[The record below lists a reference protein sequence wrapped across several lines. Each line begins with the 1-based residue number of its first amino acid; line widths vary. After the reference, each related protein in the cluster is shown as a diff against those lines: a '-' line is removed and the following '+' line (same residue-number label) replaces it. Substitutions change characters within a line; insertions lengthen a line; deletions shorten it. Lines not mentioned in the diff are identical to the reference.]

1 MTEPEPCP
9 FEQAASLSYEND
21 DDLLANVEGSQEG
34 ERHQTRDKGDVLTLA
49 DLKTGSDNGKSSE
62 RISIGQDM
70 VEPADAPPVFSRS
83 DRSESEANV
92 SVNGAEDA
100 VTINKIGV
108 TKEYNLML
116 GVN

>member
-1 MTEPEPCP
+1 
-9 FEQAASLSYEND
+9 
-21 DDLLANVEGSQEG
+21 
-34 ERHQTRDKGDVLTLA
+34 
-49 DLKTGSDNGKSSE
+49 
-62 RISIGQDM
+62 M

-92 SVNGAEDA
+92 SVDGAEDA

>member
-1 MTEPEPCP
+1 M
-9 FEQAASLSYEND
+9 
-21 DDLLANVEGSQEG
+21 LANVEGSQEG

-49 DLKTGSDNGKSSE
+49 DLKTGSDKQSSE
-62 RISIGQDM
+62 RVSIGQDM

-92 SVNGAEDA
+92 SVDGAEDA

>member
-1 MTEPEPCP
+1 
-9 FEQAASLSYEND
+9 
-21 DDLLANVEGSQEG
+21 
-34 ERHQTRDKGDVLTLA
+34 
-49 DLKTGSDNGKSSE
+49 
-62 RISIGQDM
+62 M

-92 SVNGAEDA
+92 SVDGAEDA

-116 GVN
+116 GVNQPTNGAHFAQEKATILEKAHGEKAKEIEIV